1 MSEPVHLQLFHDAL
15 CAWCAVAVERLLAL
29 EHDFGDLVDLS
40 FRPYPLRPSE
50 ALLPQPEA
58 TKISRHL
65 RRAARE
71 PEGGG
76 MVADLWTGEDRPLS
90 SKPPLVAL
98 EAALIQGREAQR
110 ALLRKLH
117 EAGLRRGINVARR
130 DVLLEIA
137 SAVGL
142 DMRRFTEA
150 LDSPAIARAVELS
163 HGDAVA
169 RGIRAV
175 PALSIGDEW
184 MLTGLRP
191 LAQYREVVRG
201 WMQQHSAHPLA
212 RVIH

>member
-15 CAWCAVAVERLLAL
+15 CAWCAVAVERLFTL
-29 EHDFGDLVDLS
+29 ERDFGDLVTVSL
-40 FRPYPLRPSE
+40 RPYPLRPSE
-50 ALLPQPEA
+50 ELLPKPEA
-58 TKISRHL
+58 TKITRHL

-76 MVADLWTGEDRPLS
+76 MVADLWQGEDRPLS
-90 SKPPLVAL
+90 STPPLIAV

-110 ALLRKLH
+110 AFLRKLH

-137 SAVGL
+137 SAVRL
-142 DMRRFTEA
+142 DMHLFAEA
-150 LDSPAIARAVELS
+150 LDSPATARAVELS
-163 HGDAVA
+163 HQGAVA

-175 PALSIGDEW
+175 PALSVGDEW

-201 WMQQHSAHPLA
+201 WMQQHNAHPLA